1 MTVGNCREEKK
12 NSSCGMGCRLRA
24 AGCEDLWLRGLGR
37 SDDQRVVL
45 MVGRLALNWPSGSVV
60 GDL

>member
-1 MTVGNCREEKK
+1 MTVWELPGREE

-24 AGCEDLWLRGLGR
+24 AGCEDFWLRGLGR